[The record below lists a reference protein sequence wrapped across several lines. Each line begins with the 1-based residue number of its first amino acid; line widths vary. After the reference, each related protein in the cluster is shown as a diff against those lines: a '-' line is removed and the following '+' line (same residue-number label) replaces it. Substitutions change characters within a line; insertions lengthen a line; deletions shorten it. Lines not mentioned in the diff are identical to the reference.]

1 MACRFGVDS
10 RVVYLLREYRN
21 QSKLWWGGE
30 ESRVMS
36 TYQATFELPVR
47 CASRDVKCAVWCMRV
62 DLRREREA
70 GEGNLRVFSVRMVCQ
85 ATGPDERGAGRV
97 SRGDQEG
104 AASCIGGK
112 WSKYE
117 VTEAAKDSDRGQCR

>member
-10 RVVYLLREYRN
+10 RVVYLLRESRN

-62 DLRREREA
+62 DLRRELKA

-117 VTEAAKDSDRGQCR
+117 VTEVAKDSDRGQCR